1 VGALRLTSKAAVKG
15 NLTYW
20 SDNEASI
27 DANARVAGAIEKK
40 VPSGDLGSPQD
51 LLRFFAGVNLFF
63 KIVTFVSTLILSLLL
78 LHFLPRFTRDNVAV
92 LRERYWQ
99 SLGFGAL
106 VLVAT
111 PIVAFLLI
119 ATLLGLP
126 LGLILLSL
134 YITAIFVS
142 RIFVALWLGLVVL
155 EKIGRRAHEAWAM
168 VIGLFIFSALG
179 LIPIL
184 GGIISLVAIL
194 LGLGALVL
202 TLRTGLASARARK

>member
-1 VGALRLTSKAAVKG
+1 
-15 NLTYW
+15 
-20 SDNEASI
+20 
-27 DANARVAGAIEKK
+27 
-40 VPSGDLGSPQD
+40 
-51 LLRFFAGVNLFF
+51 
-63 KIVTFVSTLILSLLL
+63 
-78 LHFLPRFTRDNVAV
+78 
-92 LRERYWQ
+92 
-99 SLGFGAL
+99 
-106 VLVAT
+106 
-111 PIVAFLLI
+111 
-119 ATLLGLP
+119 
-126 LGLILLSL
+126 LILLSL

-155 EKIGRRAHEAWAM
+155 EKIGRRAHEAWAV